1 MYFPIGKSACLLF
14 LCCLLGLG
22 LSAQVTFVDSY
33 YLQNKRLVH
42 VQQPLD
48 FATYEYAR
56 PVLLLT
62 DFKARNAAAAW
73 LPDSM
78 AIVPPRGV
86 AQAGAAWAISVIQA
100 ADQSEKLPVLLWIAA
115 YDSLVSP
122 VYTDRN
128 LNGDFNDDGPP
139 LLLVPGRIPE
149 PIDLLSKSGVT
160 FRIHL
165 QPIAAVAP
173 MPRVDSIPARRD
185 RADAQRWAIGISG
198 HFGVSSVTM
207 DYHYIEEGRRMNVQY
222 DGPNNLKGLAL
233 SGAYTHGPWAL
244 GLHAGFD
251 HIFYWASARETSF
264 SEYTC
269 PPGEPCEWR
278 TYRAT
283 VRAKDQ
289 LPTMRFTVGPQ
300 LSWLPHLGKGIH
312 LGPVLTPTLLLYRD
326 AYYQPET
333 RYAQRYALGSIWAL
347 EGGLQLQFRTEGSAL
362 FLRASAYQSQFQPEG
377 YFEAIEAQDLAVRHV
392 GLRFSI
398 GVMVGR

>member
-1 MYFPIGKSACLLF
+1 MRFQFGKSACLLYLF
-14 LCCLLGLG
+14 CLLGFG

-48 FATYEYAR
+48 FATYAYTR
-56 PVLLLT
+56 PVLFLT
-62 DFKARNAAAAW
+62 DFKARNAATDW

-78 AIVPPRGV
+78 AIVPPHGV
-86 AQAGAAWAISVIQA
+86 VQTGAAWAVSVIQA
-100 ADQSEKLPVLLWIAA
+100 ADQSEQIPVLLWIAA

-149 PIDLLSKSGVT
+149 PIDLLSKSGIT

-173 MPRVDSIPARRD
+173 TPRLDSIPA
-185 RADAQRWAIGISG
+185 QRIRKDHRWEIGISG
-198 HFGVSSVTM
+198 HFGVSTVNM
-207 DYHYIEEGRRMNVQY
+207 DYQFFEDGRLKAVQY
-222 DGPNNLKGLAL
+222 DGPNNLKGLAV
-233 SGAYTHGPWAL
+233 SGAYTHGPWSL

-251 HIFYWASARETSF
+251 HLFYWASARETSF

-269 PPGEPCEWR
+269 PTGEPCAWR
-278 TYRAT
+278 TYRVT

-289 LPTMRFTVGPQ
+289 LPDMRFTIGPQ

-312 LGPVLTPTLLLYRD
+312 LGPILTPTLLLYHD
-326 AYYQPET
+326 AYYQPEVRDAKT
-333 RYAQRYALGSIWAL
+333 YPLGSLWAW
-347 EGGLQLQFRTEGSAL
+347 EGGLQLQFDTEGSAL

-377 YFEAIEAQDLAVRHV
+377 YFEAIGAQDLAVRHV

-398 GVMVGR
+398 GVNVGR

>member
-1 MYFPIGKSACLLF
+1 MRILLGKSACLLSLF
-14 LCCLLGLG
+14 CLLGFG
-22 LSAQVTFVDSY
+22 LSAQVTFLDSY

-48 FATYEYAR
+48 FATYEYVR
-56 PVLLLT
+56 PTLTLT
-62 DFKARNAAAAW
+62 DFKARHAAVAW

-78 AIVPPRGV
+78 VIAPPHGV
-86 AQAGAAWAISVIQA
+86 AQEGAAWAISVIQS
-100 ADQSEKLPVLLWIAA
+100 ADQSAQIPVLLWIAA

-173 MPRVDSIPARRD
+173 TPRVDSIPAPRVRHKD
-185 RADAQRWAIGISG
+185 RWQIGISG
-198 HFGVSSVTM
+198 HFGVSAVNM
-207 DYHYIEEGRRMNVQY
+207 DYQYLEDGRVQTVQY
-222 DGPNNLKGLAL
+222 DGPNNLKGLAV
-233 SGAYTHGPWAL
+233 SGVYTHGPWSL

-251 HIFYWASARETSF
+251 HIFYWASSRETSI

-269 PPGEPCEWR
+269 PTGEPCEWR
-278 TYRAT
+278 TFRVT
-283 VRAKDQ
+283 VRAKDH
-289 LPTMRFTVGPQ
+289 LPNMRFTLGPQ

-312 LGPVLTPTLLLYRD
+312 LGPVLTPNLLLYHD

-333 RYAQRYALGSIWAL
+333 RIAQRYALGSIWAL
-347 EGGLQLQFRTEGSAL
+347 EGGLQLQFDTEGSAL
-362 FLRASAYQSQFQPEG
+362 FLRASAYQSQFQPQG
-377 YFEAIEAQDLAVRHV
+377 YFEAIGAQDLAVRHV

-398 GVMVGR
+398 GVVVGR